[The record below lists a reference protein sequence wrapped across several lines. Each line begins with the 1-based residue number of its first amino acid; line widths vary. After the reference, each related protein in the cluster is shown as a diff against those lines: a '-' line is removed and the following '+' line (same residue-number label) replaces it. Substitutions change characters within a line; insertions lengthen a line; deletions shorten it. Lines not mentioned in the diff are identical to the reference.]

1 MIELYNRFLRKL
13 SNVSLD
19 FTRSAM
25 AEIPWKAQ
33 LVGIKG
39 ARGVGKTTLLLQYI
53 KLHLSNQMAQT
64 LYVSLDSFWFSSHS
78 LSELIEDFYKQ
89 GGKFLFLD
97 EVHKYPNW
105 AQELKNA
112 YDDYPDLKVVF
123 TGSSALEI
131 LNARADLSRRAVI
144 YEMQGFSFREFLGI
158 ETKIDFSILSLNE
171 ILEKHVEITQE
182 IGQKIKPF
190 QYFSKYLEFGYY
202 PFYREDKELYDIKLA
217 EVVNMI
223 LEIELPLLRG
233 IESGYVFKLKE
244 LLSVISASV
253 PFTPNISKLGE
264 KLTINRSTILSYLH
278 YFQEVRLTNN
288 LFKEANGIS
297 KLQKP
302 QKIYLENTN
311 LMQILSPSN
320 VNIGNV
326 RETFFANQVGFR
338 HNLLYTD
345 KGDFLV
351 DKKYTFEIGGKG
363 KTKHQIDGIENAF
376 IAADEIEF
384 GFNQKIPLWLFGF
397 LY

>member
-1 MIELYNRFLRKL
+1 MVDLYSRFLRKL

-25 AEIPWKAQ
+25 DEIPWRAQ

-53 KLHLSNQMAQT
+53 KLHLSDQMAQT
-64 LYVSLDSFWFSSHS
+64 LYVSLDSFWFSSRS

-131 LNARADLSRRAVI
+131 LNARADLSRRAVV

-158 ETKIDFSILSLNE
+158 ETKINFSILSLNE

-202 PFYREDKELYDIKLA
+202 PFYREDKELYEIKLT

-253 PFTPNISKLGE
+253 PFTPNISKLRE

-311 LMQILSPSN
+311 LMQILSANN

-338 HNLLYTD
+338 HNLLYTE

-351 DKKYTFEIGGKG
+351 DEKYTFEIGGKG
-363 KTKHQIDGIENAF
+363 KTKHQIEGIENAF

>member
-1 MIELYNRFLRKL
+1 MIELYSRFLRKL

-25 AEIPWKAQ
+25 DEIPWKAQ

-53 KLHLSNQMAQT
+53 KLHLSDQMAQT

-89 GGKFLFLD
+89 GGKFMFLD

-158 ETKIDFSILSLNE
+158 ETKMDFSILSLTE
-171 ILEKHVEITQE
+171 ILEKHVEIAQE

-190 QYFSKYLEFGYY
+190 QYFSKYLDHGYY
-202 PFYREDKELYDIKLA
+202 PFYREDKELYETKLT

-264 KLTINRSTILSYLH
+264 KLAINRSTILSYLH

-338 HNLLYTD
+338 HNLLYTE
-345 KGDFLV
+345 KGDFFV
-351 DKKYTFEIGGKG
+351 DEKYTFEIGGKG
-363 KTKHQIDGIENAF
+363 KTKHQIEGIENAF

>member
-13 SNVSLD
+13 SHVSVD
-19 FTRSAM
+19 FRRSAM
-25 AEIPWKAQ
+25 DEIPWKAQ

-53 KLHLSNQMAQT
+53 KLNLSDKISQT
-64 LYVSLDSFWFSSHS
+64 LYVSLDAFWFSSNS

-89 GGKFLFLD
+89 GGKYLFLD

-112 YDDYPDLKVVF
+112 YDDYPDLKIVF

-144 YEMQGFSFREFLGI
+144 YEMQGFSFREFLCI
-158 ETKIDFSILSLNE
+158 ETKLDFSTATFTDIIEN
-171 ILEKHVEITQE
+171 HVEIAQR
-182 IGQKIKPF
+182 ICLKVKPF
-190 QYFSKYLEFGYY
+190 QYFSKYLEYGYY
-202 PFYREDKELYDIKLA
+202 PFYIEDKDLYETKLT

-233 IESGYVFKLKE
+233 IETGYIYKLKE
-244 LLSVISASV
+244 LLAVIAASV

-264 KLTINRSTILSYLH
+264 KLGINRITILTYLH

-297 KLQKP
+297 RLQKP

-311 LMQILSPSN
+311 LMQIVSPNN
-320 VNIGNV
+320 VNVGNI
-326 RETFFANQVGFR
+326 RETFFANQIGFK
-338 HNLLYTD
+338 HQLQYAD
-345 KGDFLV
+345 SGDFLV
-351 DKKYTFEIGGKG
+351 DQKYTFEIGGKG
-363 KTKHQIDGIENAF
+363 KSKHQIEGMDNAF
-376 IAADEIEF
+376 IAADDIEI
-384 GFNQKIPLWLFGF
+384 GFKEKIPLWLFGF

>member
-1 MIELYNRFLRKL
+1 
-13 SNVSLD
+13 
-19 FTRSAM
+19 
-25 AEIPWKAQ
+25 
-33 LVGIKG
+33 
-39 ARGVGKTTLLLQYI
+39 
-53 KLHLSNQMAQT
+53 
-64 LYVSLDSFWFSSHS
+64 
-78 LSELIEDFYKQ
+78 
-89 GGKFLFLD
+89 
-97 EVHKYPNW
+97 
-105 AQELKNA
+105 
-112 YDDYPDLKVVF
+112 
-123 TGSSALEI
+123 
-131 LNARADLSRRAVI
+131 
-144 YEMQGFSFREFLGI
+144 
-158 ETKIDFSILSLNE
+158 
-171 ILEKHVEITQE
+171 
-182 IGQKIKPF
+182 
-190 QYFSKYLEFGYY
+190 
-202 PFYREDKELYDIKLA
+202 
-217 EVVNMI
+217 MI

-338 HNLLYTD
+338 HNLLYSH

-363 KTKHQIDGIENAF
+363 KNKEGRAKSAGKGKLSNRGADRMPYGLIGGKNRTPDG
-376 IAADEIEF
+376 
-384 GFNQKIPLWLFGF
+384 QKICFDFNLPSGCSRDVAAGKCSNGMHSCCGCFNTAHNF
-397 LY
+397 QTCTN

>member
-1 MIELYNRFLRKL
+1 MVELYNRFLRKL

-25 AEIPWKAQ
+25 AEIPWQAQ

-144 YEMQGFSFREFLGI
+144 YEMQGFSFREFLSI
-158 ETKIDFSILSLNE
+158 ETKIDFRIVSLNE
-171 ILEKHVEITQE
+171 ILEKHVEIAQE

-190 QYFSKYLEFGYY
+190 QYFSKYLDYGYY
-202 PFYREDKELYDIKLA
+202 PFYREDKELYEIKLT

-223 LEIELPLLRG
+223 LEIELPLMRG

-338 HNLLYTD
+338 HNLLYSH

-363 KTKHQIDGIENAF
+363 KNKHQIDGIENAF
-376 IAADEIEF
+376 IAADEIEY
-384 GFNQKIPLWLFGF
+384 GINQKIPLWLFGF

>member
-1 MIELYNRFLRKL
+1 MVDLYSRFLRKL

-25 AEIPWKAQ
+25 DEIPWRAQ

-53 KLHLSNQMAQT
+53 KLHLSDQMAQT
-64 LYVSLDSFWFSSHS
+64 LYVSLDSFWFSSRS

-131 LNARADLSRRAVI
+131 LNARADLSRRAVV

-158 ETKIDFSILSLNE
+158 ETKINFSILSLNE

-202 PFYREDKELYDIKLA
+202 PFYREDKELYEIKLT

-311 LMQILSPSN
+311 LMQILSANN

-338 HNLLYTD
+338 HNLLYTE

-351 DKKYTFEIGGKG
+351 DEKYTFEIGGKG
-363 KTKHQIDGIENAF
+363 KTKHQIEGIENAF

>member
-1 MIELYNRFLRKL
+1 MIELHNRFLRKL

-25 AEIPWKAQ
+25 DEIPWRAQ

-53 KLHLSNQMAQT
+53 KLHLSDQMAQT

-158 ETKIDFSILSLNE
+158 ETKMDFSILSLNE
-171 ILEKHVEITQE
+171 ILEKHVEIAQE

-190 QYFSKYLEFGYY
+190 QYFSKYLDHGYY
-202 PFYREDKELYDIKLA
+202 PFYREDKELYEIKLT

-233 IESGYVFKLKE
+233 IESGYIFKLKE

-338 HNLLYTD
+338 HNLLYSH

-363 KTKHQIDGIENAF
+363 KNKHQIDGIENAF
-376 IAADEIEF
+376 IAADEIEY
-384 GFNQKIPLWLFGF
+384 GINQKIPLWLFGF

>member
-1 MIELYNRFLRKL
+1 
-13 SNVSLD
+13 
-19 FTRSAM
+19 
-25 AEIPWKAQ
+25 
-33 LVGIKG
+33 
-39 ARGVGKTTLLLQYI
+39 
-53 KLHLSNQMAQT
+53 MAQT

-78 LSELIEDFYKQ
+78 LSELIEGFYKQ

-131 LNARADLSRRAVI
+131 LNARADLSRRAVV

-202 PFYREDKELYDIKLA
+202 PFYREDKELYEIKLT

-253 PFTPNISKLGE
+253 PFTPNISKLRE

-311 LMQILSPSN
+311 LMQILSANN

-338 HNLLYTD
+338 HNLLYTE

-351 DKKYTFEIGGKG
+351 DEKYTFEIGGKG
-363 KTKHQIDGIENAF
+363 KTKHQIEGIENAF

>member
-1 MIELYNRFLRKL
+1 MVELYNRFLRKL
-13 SNVSLD
+13 SNASLD
-19 FTRSAM
+19 FTRFAM
-25 AEIPWKAQ
+25 AEIPWQAQ

-171 ILEKHVEITQE
+171 ILEKHVEIAQE
-182 IGQKIKPF
+182 IGQKTKPF
-190 QYFSKYLEFGYY
+190 QYFSKYLDYGYY
-202 PFYREDKELYDIKLA
+202 PFYREDKELYEIKLT

-223 LEIELPLLRG
+223 LEIELPLMRG

-338 HNLLYTD
+338 HNLLYTN

-363 KTKHQIDGIENAF
+363 KTKHQIEGIENAF
-376 IAADEIEF
+376 IAAGEIEY

>member
-1 MIELYNRFLRKL
+1 MVDLYSRFLRKL

-25 AEIPWKAQ
+25 DEIPWRAQ

-53 KLHLSNQMAQT
+53 KLHLSDQIAQT

-131 LNARADLSRRAVI
+131 LNARADLSRRAVM

-202 PFYREDKELYDIKLA
+202 PFYREDKELYEIKLT

-338 HNLLYTD
+338 HNLLYTE

-351 DKKYTFEIGGKG
+351 DEKYTFEIGGKG
-363 KTKHQIDGIENAF
+363 KTKHQIEGIENAF

>member
-1 MIELYNRFLRKL
+1 
-13 SNVSLD
+13 
-19 FTRSAM
+19 
-25 AEIPWKAQ
+25 
-33 LVGIKG
+33 
-39 ARGVGKTTLLLQYI
+39 
-53 KLHLSNQMAQT
+53 
-64 LYVSLDSFWFSSHS
+64 

-112 YDDYPDLKVVF
+112 YDDYPDLKIVF

-171 ILEKHVEITQE
+171 ILEKHVEIAQE

-190 QYFSKYLEFGYY
+190 QYFSKYLDHGYY
-202 PFYREDKELYDIKLA
+202 PFYREDKELYEIKLT

-223 LEIELPLLRG
+223 LEIELPLMRG

-338 HNLLYTD
+338 HNLLYTE
-345 KGDFLV
+345 KGDFFV
-351 DKKYTFEIGGKG
+351 DEKYTFEIGGKG
-363 KTKHQIDGIENAF
+363 NTKHQIEGIENAF

>member
-1 MIELYNRFLRKL
+1 MVELYNRFLRKL

-25 AEIPWKAQ
+25 AEIPWQAQ

-53 KLHLSNQMAQT
+53 KLHLSNQIAQT

-144 YEMQGFSFREFLGI
+144 YEMQGFSFREFLSI
-158 ETKIDFSILSLNE
+158 ETKIDFRIVSLNE
-171 ILEKHVEITQE
+171 ILEKHFEIAQE
-182 IGQKIKPF
+182 IGHKTKPF
-190 QYFSKYLEFGYY
+190 QYFSKYLDYGYY
-202 PFYREDKELYDIKLA
+202 PFYREDKELYEIKLT

-223 LEIELPLLRG
+223 LEIELPLMRG

-338 HNLLYTD
+338 HNLLYSH

-376 IAADEIEF
+376 IAADEIEY
-384 GFNQKIPLWLFGF
+384 GINQKIPLWLFGF

>member
-1 MIELYNRFLRKL
+1 MVDLYSRFLRKL

-25 AEIPWKAQ
+25 DEIPWRAQ

-131 LNARADLSRRAVI
+131 LNARADLSRRAVV

-158 ETKIDFSILSLNE
+158 ETKINFSILSLNE

-202 PFYREDKELYDIKLA
+202 PFYREDKELYEIKLT

-253 PFTPNISKLGE
+253 PFTPNISKLRE

-311 LMQILSPSN
+311 LMQILSANN

-338 HNLLYTD
+338 HNLLYTE

-351 DKKYTFEIGGKG
+351 DEKYTFEIGGKG
-363 KTKHQIDGIENAF
+363 KTKHQIEGIENAF

>member
-1 MIELYNRFLRKL
+1 MIELYSRFLRKL

-25 AEIPWKAQ
+25 DEIPWRAQ

-53 KLHLSNQMAQT
+53 KLHLSDQIAQT

-171 ILEKHVEITQE
+171 ILEKHVEIAQE

-202 PFYREDKELYDIKLA
+202 PFYREDKELYEIKLT

-311 LMQILSPSN
+311 LMQILSLSN

-338 HNLLYTD
+338 HNLLYTE

-351 DKKYTFEIGGKG
+351 DEKYTFEIGGKG
-363 KTKHQIDGIENAF
+363 KTKHQIEGIENAF

>member
-1 MIELYNRFLRKL
+1 MVDLYSRFLRKL

-25 AEIPWKAQ
+25 DEIPWRAQ

-53 KLHLSNQMAQT
+53 KLHLSDQMAQT
-64 LYVSLDSFWFSSHS
+64 LYVSLDSFWFSSRS

-131 LNARADLSRRAVI
+131 LNARADLSRRAVV

-158 ETKIDFSILSLNE
+158 ETKINFSILSLNE

-202 PFYREDKELYDIKLA
+202 PFYREDKELYEIKLT

-302 QKIYLENTN
+302 QKIYLENTT

-338 HNLLYTD
+338 HNLLYTE

-351 DKKYTFEIGGKG
+351 DEKYTFEIGGKG
-363 KTKHQIDGIENAF
+363 KTKHQIEGIENAF

>member
-1 MIELYNRFLRKL
+1 MIELYSRFLRKL

-25 AEIPWKAQ
+25 DEIPWRAQ

-53 KLHLSNQMAQT
+53 KLHLSDQIAQT

-131 LNARADLSRRAVI
+131 LNARADLSRRAVM

-202 PFYREDKELYDIKLA
+202 PFYREDKELYEIKLT

-338 HNLLYTD
+338 HNLLYTE

-351 DKKYTFEIGGKG
+351 DEKYTFEIGGKG
-363 KTKHQIDGIENAF
+363 KTKHQIEGIENAF

>member
-1 MIELYNRFLRKL
+1 MEELYGRFLQRL
-13 SNVSLD
+13 SHVSTD

-25 AEIPWKAQ
+25 TVIPWNAR

-53 KLHLSNQMAQT
+53 KLHLSDEISKT

-78 LSELIEDFYKQ
+78 LSELIDSFYKQ
-89 GGKFLFLD
+89 GGKYLFLD

-112 YDDYPDLKVVF
+112 YDDFPDLKIVF

-131 LNARADLSRRAVI
+131 LNARADLSRRAVVF
-144 YEMQGFSFREFLGI
+144 EMQGFSFREFLSI
-158 ETKIDFSILSLNE
+158 ETKMDFSVLTLNDILDNHIHHS
-171 ILEKHVEITQE
+171 QE
-182 IGQKIKPF
+182 IVQQVKPF
-190 QYFSKYLEFGYY
+190 QYFSNYLNYGYY
-202 PFYREDKELYDIKLA
+202 PFYFEDKELYEIKLT
-217 EVVNMI
+217 EVLNMI

-233 IESGYVFKLKE
+233 IEAAYVFKLKE
-244 LLSVISASV
+244 LLSVISTSV
-253 PFTPNISKLGE
+253 PFTPNVSKLAE
-264 KLTINRSTILSYLH
+264 KLSINRSTILSYLH
-278 YFQEVRLTNN
+278 YFHEVRLTNN
-288 LFKEANGIS
+288 LFKEASGIS

-302 QKIYLENTN
+302 QKIYLENPN
-311 LMQILSPSN
+311 LMQILSPNN

-326 RETFFANQVGFR
+326 RETFFANQVGFNHR
-338 HNLLYTD
+338 LQYAN

-351 DKKYTFEIGGKG
+351 DEKYTFEIGGKN
-363 KTKHQIDGIENAF
+363 KTKYQIEGVQNSF
-376 IAADEIEF
+376 IASDDLEY

>member
-13 SNVSLD
+13 SKVSLE

-25 AEIPWKAQ
+25 DEIPWKAQ

-53 KLHLSNQMAQT
+53 KLHLSDQIEQT
-64 LYVSLDSFWFSSHS
+64 LYVSLDSLWFSSHS
-78 LSELIEDFYKQ
+78 LNELIEYFYKQ

-105 AQELKNA
+105 AQELKNT
-112 YDDYPDLKVVF
+112 YDDYPELKVVF

-144 YEMQGFSFREFLGI
+144 YEMQGFSFREFLSI
-158 ETKIDFSILSLNE
+158 ETQIDFSMISFTE
-171 ILEKHVEITQE
+171 ILDNHREISHE
-182 IGQKIKPF
+182 IVQKVKPF
-190 QYFSKYLEFGYY
+190 QYFSKYLEYGYY
-202 PFYREDKELYDIKLA
+202 PFYKEDKDLYEMKLI

-233 IESGYVFKLKE
+233 IEPGYVFKLKE
-244 LLSVISASV
+244 LLSVISSSV

-264 KLTINRSTILSYLH
+264 RLALNRSTILSYLH
-278 YFQEVRLTNN
+278 NFQEVRLTNN

-311 LMQILSPSN
+311 LMQILSPN
-320 VNIGNV
+320 QVNIGNI
-326 RETFFANQVGFR
+326 RETFFANQVGFK
-338 HNLLYTD
+338 HHLMYTA

-351 DKKYTFEIGGKG
+351 DEKITIEIGGKG
-363 KTKHQIDGIENAF
+363 KTKHQIEGIENAF
-376 IAADEIEF
+376 IAADEIEY
-384 GFNQKIPLWLFGF
+384 GLNQKIPLWLFGF

>member
-1 MIELYNRFLRKL
+1 MIELYSRFLRKL
-13 SNVSLD
+13 SHVTLD

-25 AEIPWKAQ
+25 DEIPWKAQ

-53 KLHLSNQMAQT
+53 KLHLSDQIAHT

-78 LSELIEDFYKQ
+78 LSELIEEFYQQ

-112 YDDYPDLKVVF
+112 YDDFPDLKVVF

-131 LNARADLSRRAVI
+131 INARADLSRRAVI
-144 YEMQGFSFREFLGI
+144 YEMQGFSFREFLSI
-158 ETKIDFSILSLNE
+158 ETKIDFSILSLKE
-171 ILEKHVEITQE
+171 ILEKHVTIAQE
-182 IGQKIKPF
+182 IAQKVKPF
-190 QYFSKYLEFGYY
+190 QYFSNYLDHGYY
-202 PFYREDKELYDIKLA
+202 PFYREDKELYEIKLT

-233 IESGYVFKLKE
+233 IEPGYVFKLKE

-264 KLTINRSTILSYLH
+264 KLTMNRTTILLYLH
-278 YFQEVRLTNN
+278 YFEEVRLTNN

-311 LMQILSPSN
+311 LMQLLSPN
-320 VNIGNV
+320 KVNIGNA
-326 RETFFANQVGFR
+326 RETFFANQVGYR
-338 HNLLYTD
+338 HKILYTEN
-345 KGDFLV
+345 GDFLV
-351 DKKYTFEIGGKG
+351 DEKYTFEIGGKS
-363 KTKHQIDGIENAF
+363 KSKRQIEGIEHAF
-376 IAADEIEF
+376 IAADEIEY
-384 GFNQKIPLWLFGF
+384 GLNQKIPLWLFGF